1 MPAAEPAPVRTDVRI
16 QRQDFDIG
24 AEWAACRA
32 RCGGATG
39 AIVAFGGLVRDVV
52 HGRRATAVRT
62 LHLEHYP
69 GMTEASIEKIIAEAA
84 RRWRLIDVSV
94 IHRVGDLLP
103 QEQIVLVLAA
113 SSHRPDAFAACEF
126 IMDYLKTDAV
136 FWKKERRDDGDAW
149 IRATASDID
158 RRAGWRAPD
167 GSDASEPA

>member
-1 MPAAEPAPVRTDVRI
+1 MHSEVRI

-24 AEWAACRA
+24 AEWAACRT

-52 HGRRATAVRT
+52 HGESSSNVHG

-84 RRWRLIDVSV
+84 ARWRLIDVLV

-136 FWKKERRDDGDAW
+136 FWKKEHRDGDDAW
-149 IRATASDID
+149 IRATANDIT
-158 RRAGWRAPD
+158 RRANWRVGD
-167 GSDASEPA
+167 GASQSGNASEST

>member
-1 MPAAEPAPVRTDVRI
+1 MHSEVRI

-24 AEWAACRA
+24 AEWAACRR

-39 AIVAFGGLVRDVV
+39 AIVAFGGLVRDIV
-52 HGRRATAVRT
+52 HGESSSNVHG

-84 RRWRLIDVSV
+84 KRWRLIDVLV

-149 IRATASDID
+149 IRATASDNT
-158 RRAGWRAPD
+158 RRANWRVDD
-167 GSDASEPA
+167 GASQSKNANESA